1 MIYLCNKTLIF
12 VSETIQL
19 FRTIF
24 KGPLN
29 AMKFHH
35 NRFWHRPSPEIVLS
49 ENIPENFVKTT
60 ETFEETNN
68 LSQIQKEQKIGSCD
82 EPVHQRRNTWFAA
95 TSKRK
100 AVAVTNDF
108 KASASIT
115 VIPQEQPSVLHV
127 SMPMSHSMSY

>member
-1 MIYLCNKTLIF
+1 
-12 VSETIQL
+12 
-19 FRTIF
+19 
-24 KGPLN
+24 
-29 AMKFHH
+29 MKFHH

-60 ETFEETNN
+60 ETFEKTNN
-68 LSQIQKEQKIGSCD
+68 LSQIQKEQKFGSCD
-82 EPVHQRRNTWFAA
+82 EPVQQRRNTWFAA

-127 SMPMSHSMSY
+127 SMSMSHSMSY